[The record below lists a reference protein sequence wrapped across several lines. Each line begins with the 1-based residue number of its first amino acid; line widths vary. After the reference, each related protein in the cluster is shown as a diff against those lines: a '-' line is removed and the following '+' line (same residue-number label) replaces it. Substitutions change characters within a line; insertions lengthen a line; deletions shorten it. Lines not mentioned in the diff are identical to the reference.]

1 MDSKIE
7 IKEFLEFVYSFY
19 KTMRDYQV
27 VLVYEGIVTHQVI
40 KAFTSLTETSMETQ
54 MEAPST
60 LKRVFHVMVE
70 CLQNISKH
78 AECLEENISNVHK
91 DGKGI
96 FLLNKS
102 STNYTVTTGNV
113 VGKDKI
119 SSIITLIDHINSSDK
134 EDLKELYKERI
145 KEGRLSEK
153 GGAGLGFI
161 DVARKTGSELNYHFL
176 PINDEY
182 SFFIFSTEISRNN

>member
-19 KTMRDYQV
+19 KTMRDHKV
-27 VLVYEGIVTHQVI
+27 VLVYEGVVTHQVI

-54 MEAPST
+54 MEAPAT

-70 CLQNISKH
+70 CLQNLSKH
-78 AECLEENISNVHK
+78 AECIEGNSSTSHR

-96 FLLNKS
+96 FLLSKGS
-102 STNYTVTTGNV
+102 DNYAVTTGNV
-113 VGKDKI
+113 TGKDKI
-119 SSIITLIDHINSSDK
+119 SSLTKLLDLINSLDK

-145 KEGRLSEK
+145 KEGRLSDK

-182 SFFIFSTEISRNN
+182 SFFIFSTKILRNN